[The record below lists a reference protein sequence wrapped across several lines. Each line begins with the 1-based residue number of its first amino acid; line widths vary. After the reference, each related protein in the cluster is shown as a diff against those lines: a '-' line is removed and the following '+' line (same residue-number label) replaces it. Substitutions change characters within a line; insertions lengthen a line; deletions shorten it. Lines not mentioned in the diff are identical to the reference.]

1 MFIYVFGSLYMYRIV
16 VNVLALTDRQLMKIQ
31 KELVIPVKVLVSNN
45 LRKSRGKYFDI
56 LTKIPYEGNE

>member
-1 MFIYVFGSLYMYRIV
+1 MYRIV